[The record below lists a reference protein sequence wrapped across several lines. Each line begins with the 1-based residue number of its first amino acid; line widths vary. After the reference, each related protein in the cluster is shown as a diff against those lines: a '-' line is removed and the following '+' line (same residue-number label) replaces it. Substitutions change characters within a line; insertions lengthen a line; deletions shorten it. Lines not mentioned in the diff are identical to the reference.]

1 MDLIFVLRIPLF
13 LVVVGL
19 LIFALPAGLILG
31 AGLVAYLLWRWLNRK
46 TRIEHESR
54 AAAIL
59 IAVDE
64 LPRVERYNWYNK
76 EGRYAAPG
84 AIPRTLP
91 IRFMTEGEKLRR
103 DNGSAEFVADW
114 D

>member
-19 LIFALPAGLILG
+19 LIFALPAGLIVG
-31 AGLVAYLLWRWLNRK
+31 AALVAYLLWRWLNRK
-46 TRIEHESR
+46 TRIEQERR

-64 LPRVERYNWYNK
+64 LPRAERYDWYNK
-76 EGRYAAPG
+76 EGRYVAPG

-91 IRFMTEGEKLRR
+91 IRFMTEEEKRR
-103 DNGSAEFVADW
+103 RENRTAEFGADR

>member
-1 MDLIFVLRIPLF
+1 MDLVFVLRIPLL

-19 LIFALPAGLILG
+19 LIFALPAGLIVG
-31 AGLVAYLLWRWLNRK
+31 AALVAYLLWRWFNRR
-46 TRIEHESR
+46 TRIEQQRR

-59 IAVDE
+59 VAVDA
-64 LPRVERYNWYNK
+64 LPRVERYCWYNK

-91 IRFMTEGEKLRR
+91 IRFMTEEEKRRR
-103 DNGSAEFVADW
+103 DNRTAEFGEDR